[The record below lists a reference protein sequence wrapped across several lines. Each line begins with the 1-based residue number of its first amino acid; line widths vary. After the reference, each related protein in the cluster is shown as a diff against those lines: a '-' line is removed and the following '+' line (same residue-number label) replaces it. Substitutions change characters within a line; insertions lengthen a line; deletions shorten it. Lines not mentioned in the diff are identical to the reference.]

1 MTTLGNKRDASPIV
15 IRPGGALS
23 RPTRVPF
30 TERKLREGLLHRL
43 IESNPDIL
51 PISEIEPAFSPS
63 ITVGYEVATHSG
75 PIDVLLLSGQGYL
88 TIVETKLWR
97 NPEARREVVGQ
108 IVDYAKDV
116 SQWSFEDLEGKV
128 RDYNL
133 SRHKR
138 NDGIIASLRKLQ
150 EIDESQE
157 AIITDT
163 VTRNLR
169 NGRFLLL
176 VVGDGIRESVEA
188 MADYLQQT
196 PQLHFTL
203 ALVELQ
209 IYELD
214 DGGKG
219 SQLIIPQVVART
231 REITRAVVRVEGKGI
246 IVENGTPPVKDKL
259 KDKLTSLSEDDFNNI
274 LKPLV
279 SNEDYEFAIQ
289 LREDMKGL
297 GNIIAY
303 RQISFVVILPDP
315 GGSGEKLKL
324 LKVATNGHVEPTGDL
339 SDKLRDIGLQD
350 QIAYDYAK
358 ESAQLFGIGVKG
370 NKPGSWSRS
379 ITLGEMRQQYQKF
392 VPIIRKTVDRIKQ
405 ASKKQA

>member
-1 MTTLGNKRDASPIV
+1 MAVLGNRRDASPVV
-15 IRPGGALS
+15 IAPSGKLS
-23 RPTRVPF
+23 RPIRVPF
-30 TERKLREGLLHRL
+30 NQREIGEGLLHKL
-43 IESNPDIL
+43 IENSPDIL

-63 ITVGYEVATHSG
+63 VTVGYEVPTHSG
-75 PIDVLLLSGQGYL
+75 PIDVLLLSLQGYL

-97 NPEARREVVGQ
+97 NPEARRQVVGQ
-108 IVDYAKDV
+108 LVDYAKDV
-116 SQWSFEDLEGKV
+116 SQWSFEDLERKV
-128 RDYNL
+128 REY
-133 SRHKR
+133 SRSRYKR
-138 NDGIIASLRKLQ
+138 DDGIIASLKKLQ
-150 EIDESQE
+150 EIDESEE

-163 VTRNLR
+163 ITRNLR

-209 IYELD
+209 IYELN
-214 DGGKG
+214 DGAKG

-231 REITRAVVRVEGKGI
+231 REITRAVVRVEGTGI
-246 IVENGTPPVKDKL
+246 IVEKGTPPVKDKL
-259 KDKLTSLSEDDFNNI
+259 RDKVTSLSEDDFNNI

-297 GNIIAY
+297 GNIIVY
-303 RQISFVVILPDP
+303 RQRSFVVTLPDP

-324 LKVATNGHVEPTGDL
+324 LKVTTDGHVEPTGDL
-339 SDKLRDIGLQD
+339 SDKLRDIGLQG
-350 QIAYDYAK
+350 QIAHDYAK
-358 ESAQLFGIGVKG
+358 ESAQLFGIAVKG

-379 ITLGEMRQQYQKF
+379 IALKEMRQQYQKF
-392 VPIIRKTVDRIKQ
+392 VPIIGKAVDRIKQ